1 MKNLRISSKLIACF
15 AILLMTLLVVGGL
28 SIRNQNALSAGT
40 SDIASRLARLQ
51 KLTHSIDTQTSNVR
65 AEEMTHIVSRS
76 PEAMAAHDK
85 AMHVSLDLIDQSLAQ
100 VRSMEQDPVAK
111 TAMEDFAPIW
121 QRFTNHIP
129 QTIALSSRDE
139 TDAAQASA
147 LQEVKDYDAQNAAL
161 GRAEDAYTAAMD
173 KARAE
178 AKATAETGRLITIA
192 MILAAVALTIA
203 LLTLLIRQIAKPLNT
218 MTKAMGELAA
228 GNMAVHVPD
237 ADRRDELGDLASA
250 MTKFRDQLAAAER
263 SKAEQT
269 TLIVDSI
276 GRALSNLAK
285 GDLLTRVDA
294 DLTGPFATLKT
305 DFNAAA
311 EALQNALAQVSTAVT
326 GINGGAGEIRTASDD
341 LSMRTEQQAA
351 SLEETASAIDE
362 ISATMRTTAQRTAS
376 ANAAVRGARDLAEQS
391 GGIVQNAVEAMDG
404 IERRSNEISDII
416 AVIDGIAFQTNLL
429 ALNAG
434 VEAARAGDAGK
445 GFAVVASE
453 VRALAQRSADAA
465 KDVKE
470 RISASS
476 QQVAEGVRLVGEAG
490 QALTGIIT
498 RIVEV
503 SGLVGEIANAA
514 EQQAA
519 GMQQVN
525 TAIGEMDGVTQ
536 QNAAMVE
543 EATAAA
549 RSLATE
555 ADGLAR
561 QIARFQIGQS
571 VDTLPANVHTLQA
584 RLSTAAPRL
593 RGKPMPLAQS
603 NAALAEDDWSSF

>member
-1 MKNLRISSKLIACF
+1 MRNLRISSKLIACF
-15 AILLMTLLVVGGL
+15 AILLMALLVVGGL

-40 SDIASRLARLQ
+40 ADIASRLARLQ

-65 AEEMTHIVSRS
+65 AEEMTHIVSTS
-76 PEAMAAHDK
+76 PETMAAHYK
-85 AMHVSLDLIDQSLAQ
+85 AMHASLDLIDQSLSK
-100 VRSMEQDPVAK
+100 VKVLEQDPTAKVA
-111 TAMEDFAPIW
+111 MDEFGPIW
-121 QRFTNHIP
+121 QRYTEHLP
-129 QTIALSSRDE
+129 KTIELSNRNE

-173 KARAE
+173 RARAE
-178 AKATAETGRLITIA
+178 ATETAQTGRLITVL
-192 MILAAVALTIA
+192 MILAAIALTIA
-203 LLTLLIRQIAKPLNT
+203 LLTLLIRQIATPLNK
-218 MTKAMGELAA
+218 MTDAMGELAA
-228 GNMAVHVPD
+228 GNMGVTVPD
-237 ADRRDELGDLASA
+237 SDRLDEVGDLAKA
-250 MTKFRDQLAAAER
+250 MAQFRDQLAAAER
-263 SKAEQT
+263 AKAEQT

-276 GRALSNLAK
+276 GQGLSQLAK
-285 GDLLTRVDA
+285 GDLLTRIDA
-294 DLTGPFATLKT
+294 ELTGPFAKLKT

-311 EALQNALAQVSTAVT
+311 EALQDALSQVSTAVA

-351 SLEETASAIDE
+351 SLEETASAMEE
-362 ISATMRTTAQRTAS
+362 ITATMRATAQRTAS
-376 ANAAVRGARDLAEQS
+376 ANAAARDARNLAEQS
-391 GGIVQNAVEAMDG
+391 GEIVRNAVEAMDG
-404 IERRSNEISDII
+404 IERQSNEISDII

-465 KDVKE
+465 KDVKD
-470 RISASS
+470 RINASS
-476 QQVAEGVRLVGEAG
+476 EQVAQGVRLVGETG
-490 QALTGIIT
+490 QALTGIIG

-503 SGLVGEIANAA
+503 STLVGEISDAA
-514 EQQAA
+514 EQQSA
-519 GMQQVN
+519 GLQQVN
-525 TAIGEMDGVTQ
+525 TAVGEMDVVTQ

-549 RSLATE
+549 RGLASE

-571 VDTLPANVHTLQA
+571 ANAMTANVHKLHT
-584 RLSTAAPRL
+584 RPAASVPRP
-593 RGKPMPLAQS
+593 RAKPIPMTQS
-603 NAALAEDDWSSF
+603 NAVPAEDDWSSF

>member
-1 MKNLRISSKLIACF
+1 MRNLRISSKLIACF
-15 AILLMTLLVVGGL
+15 AILLIALVIVGGL
-28 SIRNQNALSAGT
+28 SIRNQNTLSAGT

-51 KLTHSIDTQTSNVR
+51 KLTHFIDTQTSNVR
-65 AEEMTHIVSRS
+65 AEEMTHIVTKS
-76 PEAMAAHDK
+76 PELMAAHYK
-85 AMHVSLDLIDQSLAQ
+85 AMHASLDLIDQSLAK

-111 TAMEDFAPIW
+111 AAMEEFAPIW
-121 QRFTNHIP
+121 QRFTDHVP
-129 QTIALSSRDE
+129 QTIALSNRDE

-178 AKATAETGRLITIA
+178 AQETAATGRLITIG
-192 MILAAVALTIA
+192 MILATIALTIA
-203 LLTLLIRQIAKPLNT
+203 LLTLLIRQIAKPLNA
-218 MTKAMGELAA
+218 MTSAMGELAA
-228 GNMAVHVPD
+228 GNMQVHVPD
-237 ADRRDELGDLASA
+237 ADRQDEVGDLASA
-250 MTKFRDQLAAAER
+250 MTKFRDQLMAAER
-263 SKAEQT
+263 AKAEQT

-276 GRALSNLAK
+276 GRALSSLAK

-294 DLTGPFATLKT
+294 DLTGPFAKLKS

-311 EALQNALAQVSTAVT
+311 ESLQDTMAQVATAVT

-351 SLEETASAIDE
+351 SLEETASAMEE
-362 ISATMRTTAQRTAS
+362 ITATMRATAQRTAS
-376 ANAAVRGARDLAEQS
+376 ANAAVRSARELAEQS
-391 GGIVQNAVEAMDG
+391 GGVVQNAVEAMGG

-465 KDVKE
+465 KDVKD

-476 QQVAEGVRLVGEAG
+476 AQVAEGVRLVGETG
-490 QALTGIIT
+490 QALTGIIG

-503 SGLVGEIANAA
+503 STLVGEIADAA
-514 EQQAA
+514 EQQAT
-519 GMQQVN
+519 GLQQVN
-525 TAIGEMDGVTQ
+525 TAVGEMDSVTQ

-549 RSLATE
+549 RGLATE

-561 QIARFQIGQS
+561 QIARFQIGQQ
-571 VDTLPANVHTLQA
+571 TAAPPANVHTLQA
-584 RLSTAAPRL
+584 RLTTAAPRL
-593 RGKPMPLAQS
+593 LGKPVAVPQG
-603 NAALAEDDWSSF
+603 NAALAEEDWSSF

>member
-15 AILLMTLLVVGGL
+15 AILLIALLIVGGL
-28 SIRNQNALSAGT
+28 SIHNQNALSAGT

-65 AEEMTHIVSRS
+65 AEEMTHIVSTS
-76 PEAMAAHDK
+76 PETMEAHYRAMRA
-85 AMHVSLDLIDQSLAQ
+85 SLDLIDQS
-100 VRSMEQDPVAK
+100 VGKVKGMEQDPVAK
-111 TAMEDFAPIW
+111 AAMDEFAPIW
-121 QRFTNHIP
+121 QRFTDHLQ
-129 QTIALSSRDE
+129 QTIALSNRNE

-161 GRAEDAYTAAMD
+161 GRAEEAYTAAMD
-173 KARAE
+173 KARVEAE
-178 AKATAETGRLITIA
+178 STADTGRLITIVMVVA
-192 MILAAVALTIA
+192 AIGLAIA
-203 LLTLLIRQIAKPLNT
+203 LLTLLIRQIAKPLSA
-218 MTKAMGELAA
+218 MTEAMGKLAA
-228 GNMAVHVPD
+228 GDMNVRVPD
-237 ADRRDELGDLASA
+237 ADRHDEVGDLANA
-250 MTKFRDQLAAAER
+250 MAKFRDQLAAAER
-263 SKAEQT
+263 AKAEQT

-276 GRALSNLAK
+276 GRGLSDLAK

-294 DLTGPFATLKT
+294 ELTGPFAKLKS

-311 EALQNALAQVSTAVT
+311 EALQDALAQVSTAVT

-351 SLEETASAIDE
+351 SLEETASAMEE
-362 ISATMRTTAQRTAS
+362 ITATMRATAQRTSS
-376 ANAAVRGARDLAEQS
+376 ANAAVRTARDLAEQS
-391 GGIVQNAVEAMDG
+391 GGIVRNAIEAMDG

-470 RISASS
+470 RISASTE
-476 QQVAEGVRLVGEAG
+476 QVSEGVRLVGETG
-490 QALTGIIT
+490 QALTGIIA
-498 RIVEV
+498 RIAEV
-503 SGLVGEIANAA
+503 STLVGEIADAA
-514 EQQAA
+514 EQQST
-519 GMQQVN
+519 GLQQVN
-525 TAIGEMDGVTQ
+525 TAVAEMDGVTQ

-549 RSLATE
+549 RGLATE

-561 QIARFQIGQS
+561 QIARFQIGQPTTAS
-571 VDTLPANVHTLQA
+571 AANVHALQA
-584 RLSTAAPRL
+584 RVATAAPRL
-593 RGKPMPLAQS
+593 RGKPVPMQQG